1 MTMRRGNVRPDVL
14 LRYPPLYD
22 RDALLKKAW
31 VRPTDT
37 REILSLHYKYFE
49 IVAWRVYIGKLYFR
63 QMEPRGGGGQG
74 QSYAMG

>member
-1 MTMRRGNVRPDVL
+1 MRPDVL
-14 LRYPPLYD
+14 LRYPPPTYD

-49 IVAWRVYIGKLYFR
+49 IVAWEVYIGKLYFR
-63 QMEPRGGGGQG
+63 QMEPRGGANHMQWGDGSAQRKR
-74 QSYAMG
+74 